1 MLLLFLVKCRNNG
14 RFTAVTGLFDW
25 TMYAV
30 NCFAYRTHGTE
41 LEQRVYASVI
51 TPAKM
56 EAKSKKPFSPKG
68 GKKFS
73 QKGKDSIGTKFGGKP
88 SGKKPFKPSNKTAPK
103 DKFRKGGDGGNKQN
117 KFAFSKDKGLQNRK
131 RPPFKATRGGE
142 KEGPA
147 AKKMKKGE
155 FKAKKELTKEELK
168 QNRQQRKRELKQNRQ
183 LAERKDMFQIIC
195 QAKKVWGDLR
205 RKDCNNDLKKKLMK
219 QLHDLV
225 HGKIKQ
231 MAFAHDSVRVLQCF
245 VQFGNHEHRQEV
257 FEELKEDI
265 IALSKSQYGRHVVK
279 KMLMYGNK
287 ELVASVMQT
296 FKGHVRPMLRHAAAS
311 SIIEYAYNDKAVL
324 AQRLMLTEELYG
336 NTFTICKSSVCNTI
350 EKVVEGNPDK
360 LNNIIDEM
368 KQILTPM
375 AQKEQVI
382 KHSLVHKVFLD
393 FFLLAPEKPRTEMIE
408 SIRESVVYMAHT
420 HDGARVAMHCLWHG
434 TAKDRKVII
443 KTMKTYMVKFA
454 TGEFGHLVLLAIFDC
469 VDDTKLVKQAV
480 LSEILSSLDEV
491 IGNKYGKKVLLYLLS
506 PRDPAHLLP
515 EIIKVLEQGDS
526 NAHSKKDKVIRRKEL
541 LEVVSPPL
549 LEHLCNNADTMV
561 TDKATSVTVSDI
573 LASACGDLRPAMTAV
588 AQLANQALVP
598 GGTDGQLHMAEHPA
612 GHLVLKWLI
621 EQDLTLAEAGKEER
635 FGRILVDTVGTDNL
649 KSWVKVNRG
658 AMVLCCLLNSCDK
671 SVAAEVKAALES
683 IKSEISSISNNKG
696 AEVLLEHLNKQ

>member
-1 MLLLFLVKCRNNG
+1 
-14 RFTAVTGLFDW
+14 
-25 TMYAV
+25 
-30 NCFAYRTHGTE
+30 
-41 LEQRVYASVI
+41 
-51 TPAKM
+51 M

-68 GKKFS
+68 GKKQKPT

-88 SGKKPFKPSNKTAPK
+88 GGKPGSKKPFKPYNNTEKKSRPG
-103 DKFRKGGDGGNKQN
+103 KGRDGGKKEQ
-117 KFAFSKDKGLQNRK
+117 KFAFSKAGMGQKKRK
-131 RPPFKATRGGE
+131 LSSANDGEEGG
-142 KEGPA
+142 GPG
-147 AKKMKKGE
+147 AKRMKKGE
-155 FKAKKELTKEELK
+155 FKPKKKELTKEELNK
-168 QNRQQRKRELKQNRQ
+168 NRQQRKKELKKNRQ
-183 LAERKDMFQIIC
+183 QAERKDMFQIIC
-195 QAKKVWGDLR
+195 QCKQVWGDLR
-205 RKDCNNDLKKKLMK
+205 RKKCDNELRTKLMK
-219 QLHDLV
+219 DLHDLIR
-225 HGKIKQ
+225 GKIKQ

-245 VQFGNHEHRQEV
+245 IQFGSHEQRQEV
-257 FEELKEDI
+257 FAELKDDI
-265 IALSKSQYGRHVVK
+265 IGLCKSQYGRHVVK
-279 KMLMYGNK
+279 KLLMYGNK
-287 ELVASVMQT
+287 ELLAAVMQT

-336 NTFTICKSSVCNTI
+336 NTFTVCKSSVCNTI
-350 EKVVEGNPDK
+350 EKVAEMNPDK

-393 FFLLAPEKPRTEMIE
+393 FFLLAPDKQRTEMIE

-434 TAKDRKVII
+434 TAKDRKIII

-515 EIIKVLEQGDS
+515 EIIKVLEQGDG
-526 NAHSKKDKVIRRKEL
+526 NAHSKKDSATRRKEL

-549 LEHLCNNADTMV
+549 LEHLRENAGTMAL
-561 TDKATSVTVSDI
+561 DKATSVTISDI

-588 AQLANQALVP
+588 AQLANQELVP
-598 GGTDGQLHMAEHPA
+598 GGIKGQLHMAEHPA

-635 FGRILVDTVGTDNL
+635 FGRILVDTVGTDKM

-658 AMVLCCLLNSCDK
+658 AMVLCSLLNSCDK
-671 SVAAEVKAALES
+671 SVVAEVKEALKS
-683 IKSEISSISNNKG
+683 ITSELSSISNNKG
-696 AEVLLEHLNKQ
+696 AEILLENLNK

>member
-1 MLLLFLVKCRNNG
+1 M
-14 RFTAVTGLFDW
+14 
-25 TMYAV
+25 
-30 NCFAYRTHGTE
+30 
-41 LEQRVYASVI
+41 
-51 TPAKM
+51 M
-56 EAKSKKPFSPKG
+56 EAKSKKPFSPKV
-68 GKKFS
+68 GKKPRLTP
-73 QKGKDSIGTKFGGKP
+73 KGKESIGTKLGGKP
-88 SGKKPFKPSNKTAPK
+88 GGKKPFKPYNNTE
-103 DKFRKGGDGGNKQN
+103 RKGRPGKGKDGGKKEH
-117 KFAFSKDKGLQNRK
+117 KFPFSKPGMGPKKRKGEEE
-131 RPPFKATRGGE
+131 G
-142 KEGPA
+142 EGPG
-147 AKKMKKGE
+147 AKRMKKGE
-155 FKAKKELTKEELK
+155 FKPKKEMTKEELK
-168 QNRQQRKRELKQNRQ
+168 QNRQQMKKDLKKSRQ
-183 LAERKDMFQIIC
+183 QAERKDMFQIIC
-195 QAKKVWGDLR
+195 QSKQMWGDIR
-205 RKDCNNDLKKKLMK
+205 RKNCDDDLKKKLMK
-219 QLHDLV
+219 QLHDLIR
-225 HGKIKQ
+225 GKTKQ

-245 VQFGNHEHRQEV
+245 IQFGSHEQRQEV
-257 FEELKEDI
+257 FGELKDDVI
-265 IALSKSQYGRHVVK
+265 GLCKSQYGKHVVK

-287 ELVASVMQT
+287 ELVAGVMQA

-336 NTFTICKSSVCNTI
+336 NTFTICKSTVCNTI
-350 EKVVEGNPDK
+350 EKVAETNPEK
-360 LNNIIDEM
+360 LNGIIDEM

-393 FFLLAPEKPRTEMIE
+393 FFLFTPDKQRTEMIE

-454 TGEFGHLVLLAIFDC
+454 TGEFGHLVLLAMFDC

-491 IGNKYGKKVLLYLLS
+491 MGNKYGKKVLLYLLS

-515 EIIKVLEQGDS
+515 EIIKVLERGDG
-526 NAHSKKDKVIRRKEL
+526 NAHSKKDAALRRKEL

-549 LEHLCNNADTMV
+549 LEHLRDNAGTMV
-561 TDKATSVTVSDI
+561 IDKATCVTVSDI

-588 AQLANQALVP
+588 AQMANQELVP
-598 GGTDGQLHMAEHPA
+598 GGTKGTLHMAEHPA

-621 EQDLTLAEAGKEER
+621 EQDAALAEAGKEER
-635 FGRILVDTVGTDNL
+635 FARILLDTVGTDKM

-658 AMVLCCLLNSCDK
+658 AMILCSLLSSCDE
-671 SVAAEVKAALES
+671 SVSTEVKAALKS
-683 IKSEISSISNNKG
+683 ITSELSSISNNKG
-696 AEVLLEHLNKQ
+696 AEILLEKLNK

>member
-1 MLLLFLVKCRNNG
+1 M
-14 RFTAVTGLFDW
+14 
-25 TMYAV
+25 
-30 NCFAYRTHGTE
+30 
-41 LEQRVYASVI
+41 
-51 TPAKM
+51 
-56 EAKSKKPFSPKG
+56 
-68 GKKFS
+68 
-73 QKGKDSIGTKFGGKP
+73 
-88 SGKKPFKPSNKTAPK
+88 
-103 DKFRKGGDGGNKQN
+103 
-117 KFAFSKDKGLQNRK
+117 
-131 RPPFKATRGGE
+131 
-142 KEGPA
+142 

-155 FKAKKELTKEELK
+155 FKPKSKELTKEELK
-168 QNRQQRKRELKQNRQ
+168 KNRQQRKKDLKKNRQ
-183 LAERKDMFQIIC
+183 LAERKDMFEIIC
-195 QAKKVWGDLR
+195 QAKQVWGDLR
-205 RKDCNNDLKKKLMK
+205 RKNCDNDLKKKRMK
-219 QLHDLV
+219 ELQDLI

-245 VQFGNHEHRQEV
+245 IQFGSHEQRQEV
-257 FEELKEDI
+257 FEELKDEMVG
-265 IALSKSQYGRHVVK
+265 LCKSQYGRHVVK
-279 KMLMYGNK
+279 KLLMYGNK
-287 ELVASVMQT
+287 ELMAAVMQT

-336 NTFTICKSSVCNTI
+336 NTFTVCKSSVCNTI

-393 FFLLAPEKPRTEMIE
+393 FFLFAPDKQRTEMIE

-434 TAKDRKVII
+434 SAKDRKVII

-454 TGEFGHLVLLAIFDC
+454 TGEFGHLVLLATFDC
-469 VDDTKLVKQAV
+469 VDDTKLVRQAV

-491 IGNKYGKKVLLYLLS
+491 ISNKYGKKVLLYLLS

-515 EIIKVLEQGDS
+515 EIIKVLEKGDG
-526 NAHSKKDKVIRRKEL
+526 NAHSKKDMATRRKEL
-541 LEVVSPPL
+541 LEVISPPL
-549 LEHLCNNADTMV
+549 LEYLRANADTMV
-561 TDKATSVTVSDI
+561 MDKATSVTISDI

-588 AQLANQALVP
+588 AQLANQELVP
-598 GGTDGQLHMAEHPA
+598 GGTSGQLHMAEHPA

-621 EQDLTLAEAGKEER
+621 EQDMTLAEAGKEER
-635 FGRILVDTVGTDNL
+635 FGRILVDTVGTDKL

-658 AMVLCCLLNSCDK
+658 AMVLCSLLNSCDK
-671 SVAAEVKAALES
+671 SVGAEVKAALES
-683 IKSEISSISNNKG
+683 IKSELRGISNNKG
-696 AEVLLEHLNKQ
+696 AEILLENLNK

>member
-1 MLLLFLVKCRNNG
+1 
-14 RFTAVTGLFDW
+14 
-25 TMYAV
+25 
-30 NCFAYRTHGTE
+30 
-41 LEQRVYASVI
+41 
-51 TPAKM
+51 
-56 EAKSKKPFSPKG
+56 
-68 GKKFS
+68 
-73 QKGKDSIGTKFGGKP
+73 
-88 SGKKPFKPSNKTAPK
+88 
-103 DKFRKGGDGGNKQN
+103 
-117 KFAFSKDKGLQNRK
+117 
-131 RPPFKATRGGE
+131 
-142 KEGPA
+142 
-147 AKKMKKGE
+147 MKKGE
-155 FKAKKELTKEELK
+155 FKPKKEMTKEELK
-168 QNRQQRKRELKQNRQ
+168 QNRQQMKKDLKKSRQ
-183 LAERKDMFQIIC
+183 QAERKDMFQIIC
-195 QAKKVWGDLR
+195 QSKQMWGDIR
-205 RKDCNNDLKKKLMK
+205 RYMLKINLSDRR
-219 QLHDLV
+219 LCL
-225 HGKIKQ
+225 Q

-245 VQFGNHEHRQEV
+245 IQFGSHEQRQEV
-257 FEELKEDI
+257 FGELKDDVI
-265 IALSKSQYGRHVVK
+265 GLCKSQYGKHVVK

-287 ELVASVMQT
+287 ELVAGVMQA

-336 NTFTICKSSVCNTI
+336 NTFTICKSTVCNTI
-350 EKVVEGNPDK
+350 EKVAETNPEK
-360 LNNIIDEM
+360 LNGIIDEM

-393 FFLLAPEKPRTEMIE
+393 FFLFTPDKQRTEMIE

-454 TGEFGHLVLLAIFDC
+454 TGEFGHLVLLAMFDC

-491 IGNKYGKKVLLYLLS
+491 MGNKYGKKVLLYLLS

-515 EIIKVLEQGDS
+515 EIIKVLERGDG
-526 NAHSKKDKVIRRKEL
+526 NAHSKKDAALRRKEL

-549 LEHLCNNADTMV
+549 LEHLRDNAGTMV
-561 TDKATSVTVSDI
+561 IDKATCVTVSDI

-588 AQLANQALVP
+588 AQMANQELVP
-598 GGTDGQLHMAEHPA
+598 GGTKGTLHMAEHPA

-621 EQDLTLAEAGKEER
+621 EQDAALAEAGKEER
-635 FGRILVDTVGTDNL
+635 FARILLDTVGTDKM

-658 AMVLCCLLNSCDK
+658 AMILCSLLSSCDE
-671 SVAAEVKAALES
+671 SVSTEVKAALKS
-683 IKSEISSISNNKG
+683 ITSELSSISNNKG
-696 AEVLLEHLNKQ
+696 AEILLEKLNK